1 MPLDQSLVG
10 QESTPQTTTIA
21 IEQIRQFADAVG
33 DANPIF
39 HDEGAAQAAGF
50 PTVLAP
56 PTFVTRLRAEYAA
69 VGLDPEKMQVLHGE
83 QQYMYERPLHA
94 GDTVSALHR
103 VATLRQSSRAGGMNI
118 MTLEQHIEVA
128 GEGQV
133 CLGKATV
140 IVRELTPD
148 TPTGMT
154 AAKAQPEPEG
164 ERIPELTKH
173 ITQEQIDAY
182 ADVSGDHNPIHVN
195 PEAARAVGLDGTIA
209 HGMLSMAFAAQLLTD
224 WLATRPVPG
233 GWVMRLRVRFHG
245 MTQPGDALTCRG
257 ALGTRTDNQQA
268 VEVWIDNQRGE
279 RLTTG
284 DADVIVPE

>member
-1 MPLDQSLVG
+1 MPLDQSLAG
-10 QESTPQTTTIA
+10 REIA
-21 IEQIRQFADAVG
+21 AETGAITIEQIRQFADAIG
-33 DANPIF
+33 DENPIF
-39 HDEGAAQAAGF
+39 RDEDAAQAAGF
-50 PTVLAP
+50 PNVLAP
-56 PTFVTRLRAEYAA
+56 PTFVTRFRVPFAEA
-69 VGLDPEKMQVLHGE
+69 GLDPERMQVLHGE
-83 QQYMYERPLHA
+83 QEYIYERPLQA
-94 GDTVSALHR
+94 GDTVTARHR
-103 VATLRQSSRAGGMNI
+103 IATLRQSSRAGGMSI
-118 MTLEQHIEVA
+118 MTLEQHVEVA

-154 AAKAQPEPEG
+154 TAKAQPEPEG
-164 ERIPELTKH
+164 ERIPELTKR
-173 ITQEQIDAY
+173 ITQEQINAY

-195 PEAARAVGLDGTIA
+195 PQAARAVGLDGTIA

-224 WLATRPVPG
+224 WLATRPKPG
-233 GWVMRLRVRFHG
+233 GWALRLRVRFHG
-245 MTQPGDALTCRG
+245 MTQPGDTLTCRG
-257 ALGTRTDNQQA
+257 ALGARTDDQQA

>member
-10 QESTPQTTTIA
+10 HESTPQTTTIA

-39 HDEGAAQAAGF
+39 HDEGAALAAGF

-154 AAKAQPEPEG
+154 AAKTQPEPEG

-195 PEAARAVGLDGTIA
+195 PDVARAVGLDGTIA

-224 WLATRPVPG
+224 WLATRSKPG
-233 GWVMRLRVRFHG
+233 GWVMRLRVRFQG
-245 MTQPGDALTCRG
+245 MTQPGDTLTCRG

-268 VEVWIDNQRGE
+268 IEVWIDNQRGE

-284 DADVIVPE
+284 DADVIAPE

>member
-21 IEQIRQFADAVG
+21 VERIRQFADAVG

-39 HDEGAAQAAGF
+39 HDERAAQAAGF
-50 PTVLAP
+50 PHVLAP
-56 PTFVTRLRAEYAA
+56 PTIVTRLRAEYAA

-148 TPTGMT
+148 TPKGMT
-154 AAKAQPEPEG
+154 AAKARPEPEG

-195 PEAARAVGLDGTIA
+195 PDVARAVGLDGTIA

-224 WLATRPVPG
+224 WLATRPKPG
-233 GWVMRLRVRFHG
+233 GWVMRLRVRFQG
-245 MTQPGDALTCRG
+245 MTQPGDTLTCRG

-268 VEVWIDNQRGE
+268 VEVWIDTQRGE

>member
-10 QESTPQTTTIA
+10 QETTPQTITIA
-21 IEQIRQFADAVG
+21 VEQIRQFADAIG

-50 PTVLAP
+50 PKVLAP
-56 PTFVTRLRAEYAA
+56 PTFVTRIRAEYAA

-94 GDTVSALHR
+94 GDTVRALHR
-103 VATLRQSSRAGGMNI
+103 VATLRQSSRAGGMNV
-118 MTLEQHIEVA
+118 MTLGQHIEVA

-154 AAKAQPEPEG
+154 AAKAQSEPEG
-164 ERIPELTKH
+164 ERIPALTKR

-195 PEAARAVGLDGTIA
+195 PDVARAVGLDGTIA
-209 HGMLSMAFAAQLLTD
+209 HGMMSMAFAAQLLSD
-224 WLATRPVPG
+224 WLATRPRAG
-233 GWVMRLRVRFHG
+233 GWVMRLRVRFQG
-245 MTQPGDALTCRG
+245 MTQPGDTLTCRG

-268 VEVWIDNQRGE
+268 VEIWIDNQRGE